1 MKKTGTAILVLII
14 LTTGAYIAQQL
25 SRPVEV
31 IAVHQDKNWSTVLVK
46 NFPITADGKV
56 DW

>member
-1 MKKTGTAILVLII
+1 MVLII